1 MADPDALAC
10 SRAGWSPRANLLVFV
25 SAAAGAIFATVRRLA
40 CIIVVFVCAAIPNL
54 AAAQSSDYLLSFP
67 DPERRW
73 MQVDVTFSDVPP
85 APLELRMSRSSP
97 GRYGPHDFAR
107 GIASLEARDGEGTAL
122 AIVPGA
128 GEWRVDRPGRVVRVR
143 YRVSGDRIDG
153 TYLAVD
159 QSHAHINMPAAIVW
173 AMGFENGPMTVRF
186 APPPGSGW
194 RIATQLFPGADEQ
207 TFTAPNLQYLMDSPT
222 ELSDFDV
229 RTFRVA
235 ERGESA
241 TFRVAVHHQG
251 STADV
256 DTLVKGAERIVRE
269 TRPIFGEFPR
279 FDPGAYTFIA
289 DYLPRASGD
298 GMEHRNST
306 VVTSSAPLRTELV
319 DALGTMSHEFFHV
332 WNVERVRPRS
342 LEPFNL
348 TAPNPSGELWLAE
361 GFTQYYGSLVLARA
375 GLISAAAFAGEMST
389 LVGRVLA
396 SPATRVRT
404 LEDMSRFAVI
414 IDSVNAVVPVN
425 VNDVFLSYYTWG
437 GAVGLALDLTL
448 RERSNDRVTL
458 DDFMKL
464 LWERHGRPGGGV
476 PGYVDRPYSFEDV
489 KDALATVSGDDRF
502 ADTFLARYVRGHE
515 VPDFAPLL
523 ARAGLVLRRATAS
536 GFDDRME
543 VVLTE
548 GAGQRPTAEQ
558 RRVRAAWLS
567 PRSPR

>member
-1 MADPDALAC
+1 
-10 SRAGWSPRANLLVFV
+10 
-25 SAAAGAIFATVRRLA
+25 
-40 CIIVVFVCAAIPNL
+40 
-54 AAAQSSDYLLSFP
+54 
-67 DPERRW
+67 
-73 MQVDVTFSDVPP
+73 
-85 APLELRMSRSSP
+85 
-97 GRYGPHDFAR
+97 
-107 GIASLEARDGEGTAL
+107 
-122 AIVPGA
+122 
-128 GEWRVDRPGRVVRVR
+128 
-143 YRVSGDRIDG
+143 
-153 TYLAVD
+153 
-159 QSHAHINMPAAIVW
+159 
-173 AMGFENGPMTVRF
+173 
-186 APPPGSGW
+186 
-194 RIATQLFPGADEQ
+194 
-207 TFTAPNLQYLMDSPT
+207 
-222 ELSDFDV
+222 
-229 RTFRVA
+229 
-235 ERGESA
+235 
-241 TFRVAVHHQG
+241 
-251 STADV
+251 
-256 DTLVKGAERIVRE
+256 
-269 TRPIFGEFPR
+269 
-279 FDPGAYTFIA
+279 
-289 DYLPRASGD
+289 
-298 GMEHRNST
+298 MEHRNST

-361 GFTQYYGSLVLARA
+361 GFTQYYGSLILARA
-375 GLISAAAFAGEMST
+375 GLISASAFAGEMST

-476 PGYVDRPYSFEDV
+476 PGYVDRPYSSEDV
-489 KDALATVSGDDRF
+489 KDALATVSGDERF

-523 ARAGLVLRRATAS
+523 ARAGLVLRRAAAS

-548 GAGQRPTAEQ
+548 AAGQRPTAEQ